1 MCRPLIQEA
10 MEIAIQYRD
19 TEIQRSE
26 IPMLGVK
33 FFFEAMDIFNF
44 AQSNIERH
52 QSRQIPMLFLVK
64 LQDPPSDMTD
74 KTES

>member
-19 TEIQRSE
+19 TQIQRSE

-33 FFFEAMDIFNF
+33 FFLKPWTSLISL
-44 AQSNIERH
+44 SNIERH